1 MHAIKIPCY
10 TCIYSC
16 NTFSTRHN
24 LSFIHTYCSSSSSPA
39 VPARVFVEDMVEVST
54 QLLGRVSYFQYELPE
69 EGMTLRL
76 NVAAG
81 RVVLYAS
88 TRIPNPNSALYDI
101 RIETDSTEDVFV
113 RPEDLLRSGGVGRRK
128 RLEGGHGGNSTGT
141 MIYVS
146 IEGLRGNN
154 SYILET
160 TFGDTS
166 TCKLNIILGEMI
178 LALMARGRDPTVYT

>member
-1 MHAIKIPCY
+1 MY
-10 TCIYSC
+10 TLRISHCFHLPPS
-16 NTFSTRHN
+16 
-24 LSFIHTYCSSSSSPA
+24 LA
-39 VPARVFVEDMVEVST
+39 VPARVFVEEMIEVST

-113 RPEDLLRSGGVGRRK
+113 SPEDLVQNDGVIRVGRRK
-128 RLEGGHGGNSTGT
+128 RLEGGGQGNSTST
-141 MIYVS
+141 MIYIS
-146 IEGLRGNN
+146 IEGLRDNN

-166 TCKLNIILGEMI
+166 TCKLMI
-178 LALMARGRDPTVYT
+178 LHTWR

>member
-1 MHAIKIPCY
+1 M
-10 TCIYSC
+10 
-16 NTFSTRHN
+16 
-24 LSFIHTYCSSSSSPA
+24 
-39 VPARVFVEDMVEVST
+39 PARVFVEDMVEVST
-54 QLLGRVSYFQYELPE
+54 QLLGSVSYFQYELPE

-81 RVVLYAS
+81 RVILYAS

-101 RIETDSTEDVFV
+101 RIETDSTDDVFV
-113 RPEDLLRSGGVGRRK
+113 TPEDLLQNDGFIGVGRRK
-128 RLEGGHGGNSTGT
+128 RLEGEGGRQRNSTGI

-166 TCKLNIILGEMI
+166 TCKLYN
-178 LALMARGRDPTVYT
+178 YTT

>member
-1 MHAIKIPCY
+1 M
-10 TCIYSC
+10 
-16 NTFSTRHN
+16 
-24 LSFIHTYCSSSSSPA
+24 
-39 VPARVFVEDMVEVST
+39 PARVFVEDMVEVST
-54 QLLGRVSYFQYELPE
+54 QQLGRVSYFQYELPE

-113 RPEDLLRSGGVGRRK
+113 RPEDLVQNDGVIRVGRRK
-128 RLEGGHGGNSTGT
+128 RLEGGGQGNSTGT

-146 IEGLRGNN
+146 IEGLRDDN

-166 TCKLNIILGEMI
+166 TCKLMI
-178 LALMARGRDPTVYT
+178 LHTCR